1 MGSLLLL
8 LFLLSALSG
17 AAQSPPQPDLSQ
29 RDPARQGAATAGAA
43 APVLEPPA
51 DGRWGDQKDGT
62 YVNPVLPGDFS
73 DIDVI
78 RVGEDFYAV
87 SSTFQYSPGVV
98 VLHSQ
103 DLVNWSVLGHVVDDL
118 TLLDPQL
125 NWDRMGRSGRG
136 IWAGAIRF
144 HAGRFF
150 VYFGTPDGGIYMASA
165 RNPAGPWTPVK
176 PVLASPGWDDP
187 CPFWDEDG
195 TAYLVAALL
204 H

>member
-1 MGSLLLL
+1 M
-8 LFLLSALSG
+8 FFLSALSG
-17 AAQSPPQPDLSQ
+17 GAQSPPQPDLSH

-43 APVLEPPA
+43 AQADEPPA
-51 DGRWGDQKDGT
+51 DGRWGDQKNGT
-62 YVNPVLPGDFS
+62 YANPVLPGDFS

-125 NWDRMGRSGRG
+125 N
-136 IWAGAIRF
+136 
-144 HAGRFF
+144 
-150 VYFGTPDGGIYMASA
+150 
-165 RNPAGPWTPVK
+165 
-176 PVLASPGWDDP
+176 
-187 CPFWDEDG
+187 
-195 TAYLVAALL
+195 
-204 H
+204 